1 MVEMLGNK
9 IGAAT
14 VFGTL
19 LDLDRDV
26 QVIIDKD
33 VTNEDYYGC
42 SDGNQLPVTLNSELQ
57 ILLISF
63 YHFPNINP

>member
-1 MVEMLGNK
+1 MKLFFAPAELMVEMLGNK

-33 VTNEDYYGC
+33 VTNEDYY
-42 SDGNQLPVTLNSELQ
+42 Q
-57 ILLISF
+57 
-63 YHFPNINP
+63 